1 LRKHTTMAKIILFG
15 NMKGGVGKSQ
25 VTVMTATALSAPPF
39 NYKVLVLD
47 IDKQRSIE
55 RLRKLDIESYPPDTA
70 PPYQVRHM
78 IFEDLQKEISNL
90 DQLYDFIFIDTPGAL
105 DNNRPIQ
112 DQELTKVLMYV
123 DALFIPFVA
132 GNHNLT
138 ATLEY
143 LQFCK
148 KVQAARI
155 LSKRQ
160 LSIYGFINMHR
171 SRSRVNQFLI
181 DDLEAITGDIQ
192 LLKNYL
198 NDYTLFREAD
208 TIQSIYSDHSSDPA
222 KINFAAWLNELIT
235 IN

>member
-1 LRKHTTMAKIILFG
+1 MRKRTTMAKIILFG

-25 VTVMTATALSAPPF
+25 VTIMTATALSAPPF
-39 NYKVLVLD
+39 NCKVMVLD
-47 IDKQRSIE
+47 IDRQRSIE
-55 RLRKLDIESYPPDTA
+55 RLRKLDIDSYPPDTI

-78 IFEDLQKEISNL
+78 NFEALQKEISNL
-90 DQLYDFIFIDTPGAL
+90 DQLYDYIFIDTPGAL
-105 DNNRPIQ
+105 DNDRPIQ

-143 LQFCK
+143 LLFCK

-160 LSIYGFINMHR
+160 LSIYGFVNMHR
-171 SRSRVNQFLI
+171 SRNRVNQFLI
-181 DDLEAITGDIQ
+181 EDLAAITGDVQ

-198 NDYTLFREAD
+198 NDYALYREAD
-208 TIQSIYSDHSSDPA
+208 TIQTIYSDHSSDPA
-222 KINFAAWLNELIT
+222 KVNFAAWLNELIT